1 LLPEKGGFMKRVSLC
16 VVLLLSAS
24 AGFGQTGLATITGT
38 VSDPSGA
45 SVANAPVEVH
55 NLENGSIFRGAS
67 SDTGNFTVVQ
77 LPVGDYEIT
86 VSVAGFKKYSHT
98 KFHLAAD
105 QTLREDVTLQVGQ
118 STESVTVTAEA
129 SLLQTE
135 TSELAGNFTIKQLD
149 DLPLLT
155 VGATNDGVRDYFS
168 ASRLLPGVQYCDSAT
183 CPGGGSGNA
192 ITVTVINGTPNN
204 SLSTRLDGA
213 VMNPTSSR
221 LGGAT
226 METQSSTEAVQE
238 VAILTSSFA
247 PEFGAGGG
255 AVVNVVT
262 KSGTNALH
270 GTAYDYLVNR
280 ALNAAQPYT
289 GLKNAIHQN
298 DYGFTV
304 GGPVWIPKVYNGRNK
319 TFFFLSFEEFLQ
331 NLINDTTPGTVPTAA
346 YRAGNFSS
354 LITAENRLVT
364 TASGTYTDPLGRAIQ
379 SGTIF
384 DPSST
389 QLVNGAQVRNPF
401 PNNTIPVGQF
411 DPVAVKILALV
422 PQPQGALAS
431 QAGSNYLAPYVG
443 SRRSYIPSI
452 KVDHNLGAKLHAAFY
467 FQKTSTSTPRTGTG
481 ADDLPNNIT
490 VSGTS
495 GNAARTY
502 RLNLDHTV
510 TPRLLL
516 HYTFGWNDS
525 DFLLGPED
533 FVNIQQTLGLPGAI
547 SPGRGL
553 PLIATGVSSNAA
565 EGGMGNLGP
574 QYDQHFWER
583 RPSFVT
589 SATYVRGA
597 HTLKAGFEIRQ
608 MKYPNFNFTYTAGQ
622 YTFGTTTSVG
632 NASNWTTQPSL
643 NGTTVSSGF
652 AGFGFASFLLG
663 GAQAIAINAPINLM
677 TENYQSAVFLQD
689 SWKVNRKLTLDYG
702 LRWDYG
708 TYQKEQFGRYG
719 DFSALAPNP
728 SAGGRLGALIYEANC
743 NCSFAHNYPYAIG
756 PRLGA
761 AYQLDKDTVL
771 RGGVGV
777 VYGSLDSS
785 AATGYASNS
794 ASASTP
800 AFGQIAGLLQN
811 GIPSSV
817 QAAWPTL
824 NNPAAGQAPGAVV
837 TAPSLLDPNT
847 GRPLRLLQWNLTAQ
861 RTIGRNLAVEA
872 GYVGNRG
879 VWETA
884 GASLAPQNALS
895 QATLAGLGIPA
906 SSFSNATLSTAFNTT
921 ISALTTAQKQALAS
935 VGLTQFLPYSNFPQ
949 SQTVRQALVPFP
961 QYSTGTTAAPSLLN
975 PLGAPLGKNWYDGLQ
990 TTITK
995 RFSHGLTANANY
1007 TYSKTMS
1014 LTATAD
1020 PFNRNLGKNLSAYDV
1035 PHQLRISAQYEVP
1048 RLHEGIFKN
1057 NVLSYIVSGWGTGW
1071 YLNYQSAAVVALPT
1085 SSGSS
1090 PISNFLGYGPGPA
1103 QLIPGMSPWSV
1114 NWTDYSGT
1122 AHTTPLDINC
1132 HCFDP
1137 TKTQVLNPNAF
1148 TNVPNGVFAAN
1159 QASIRGFRGP
1169 RIPSEN
1175 ANFSRNFRIK
1185 ERYTFQIRAEFTNIF
1200 NRMVWP
1206 TPLFGTTAIGVGSF
1220 ATAPTVFTSGPNK
1233 GLYSGGFG
1241 TIVPETTASGQRSGT
1256 IVARFSF

>member
-1 LLPEKGGFMKRVSLC
+1 VS
-16 VVLLLSAS
+16 
-24 AGFGQTGLATITGT
+24 
-38 VSDPSGA
+38 
-45 SVANAPVEVH
+45 
-55 NLENGSIFRGAS
+55 
-67 SDTGNFTVVQ
+67 
-77 LPVGDYEIT
+77 
-86 VSVAGFKKYSHT
+86 
-98 KFHLAAD
+98 
-105 QTLREDVTLQVGQ
+105 
-118 STESVTVTAEA
+118 
-129 SLLQTE
+129 
-135 TSELAGNFTIKQLD
+135 
-149 DLPLLT
+149 
-155 VGATNDGVRDYFS
+155 
-168 ASRLLPGVQYCDSAT
+168 
-183 CPGGGSGNA
+183 
-192 ITVTVINGTPNN
+192 
-204 SLSTRLDGA
+204 
-213 VMNPTSSR
+213 
-221 LGGAT
+221 
-226 METQSSTEAVQE
+226 
-238 VAILTSSFA
+238 
-247 PEFGAGGG
+247 
-255 AVVNVVT
+255 
-262 KSGTNALH
+262 
-270 GTAYDYLVNR
+270 
-280 ALNAAQPYT
+280 
-289 GLKNAIHQN
+289 
-298 DYGFTV
+298 
-304 GGPVWIPKVYNGRNK
+304 
-319 TFFFLSFEEFLQ
+319 
-331 NLINDTTPGTVPTAA
+331 TAA
-346 YRAGNFSS
+346 GPY
-354 LITAENRLVT
+354 V
-364 TASGTYTDPLGRAIQ
+364 DPLGRTIP

-384 DPSST
+384 DPSTTFTSG
-389 QLVNGAQVRNPF
+389 GALVRNPF
-401 PNNTIPVGQF
+401 PSNTIPSTSF

-422 PQPQGALAS
+422 PQPLGALAN
-431 QAGSNYLAPYVG
+431 QAGSNYLAPYNG

-502 RLNLDHTV
+502 RLNLDHAV
-510 TPRLLL
+510 TPRLLI
-516 HYTFGWNDS
+516 HYTLGWNDS

-533 FVNIQQTLGLPGAI
+533 FLNIQQTLGLSGAI

-597 HTLKAGFEIRQ
+597 HTYKAGFEIRQ
-608 MKYPNFNFTYTAGQ
+608 MKYPNFNFTYTAGE

-643 NGTTVSSGF
+643 NGTTVSNGF

-663 GAQAIAINAPINLM
+663 GAQGIAINAPINLM

-708 TYQKEQFGRYG
+708 TYQREQFGRYG
-719 DFSALAPNP
+719 DFSATVPNP
-728 SAGGRLGALIYEANC
+728 SADGRLGALIYEANC

-771 RGGVGV
+771 RGGIGV

-837 TAPSLLDPNT
+837 TAPSLLDRNT
-847 GRPLRLLQWNLTAQ
+847 GRPMRLLQWNLTAQ

-879 VWETA
+879 VWEVA
-884 GASLAPQNALS
+884 GASLAPENALS
-895 QATLAGLGIPA
+895 QTTLAALGIP
-906 SSFSNATLSTAFNTT
+906 SSDFSNATLSTAFNTT
-921 ISALTTAQKQALAS
+921 ISALTTAEKQALAS
-935 VGLTQFLPYSNFPQ
+935 VGLTQFLPYGNFPQ

-961 QYSTGTTAAPSLLN
+961 QYSTGTSTVPSLLN

-1007 TYSKTMS
+1007 TYSKTMA

-1035 PHQLRISAQYEVP
+1035 PHQLRVSAQYEVP
-1048 RLHEGIFKN
+1048 RFHEGTFKN

-1071 YLNYQSAAVVALPT
+1071 YLNYQSAALVGLPT

-1122 AHTTPLDINC
+1122 VHTTPLDINC

-1148 TNVPNGVFAAN
+1148 TNVPNGTFAAN
-1159 QASIRGFRGP
+1159 EASIRSFRGP
-1169 RIPSEN
+1169 RTPSEN

-1206 TPLFGTTAIGVGSF
+1206 TPVLGATAINVGSF
-1220 ATAPTVFTSGPNK
+1220 TTAPTVYTSGPSK

-1256 IVARFSF
+1256 LVARFSF